1 MIRFSNVSKY
11 FDKETVLTDITFTVN
26 RGELVY
32 ITGPSGAGKT
42 TLLRLIYR
50 SERPEE
56 GNILVSKWDLSKIS
70 QRKIPYL
77 RRDIGIVFQ
86 DFKLL
91 FNKTV
96 FENISLVLRIRGIRP
111 AVIRKRVNEIL
122 SEIDLSHKAD
132 IFPEHLS
139 GGEQQRV
146 AIARAM
152 VSKPLILL
160 ADEPTGNLDPISAEI
175 IISLF
180 KEFNARGTTVI
191 VATHSSNL
199 YADTGRRVI
208 HLKDMRVE
216 KETLG

>member
-11 FDKETVLTDITFTVN
+11 FDNEPVLTDISFTVN
-26 RGELVY
+26 RGELAY

-42 TLLRLIYR
+42 TLLRLIYM
-50 SERPEE
+50 SERPEK
-56 GNILVSKWDLSKIS
+56 GDIIVSKWELRKIK

-96 FENISLVLRIRGIRP
+96 FENISLVLRIRGARPKLIREQ
-111 AVIRKRVNEIL
+111 VNAIL
-122 SEIDLSHKAD
+122 ADVGLLNKAD

-152 VSKPLILL
+152 VAKPLILL
-160 ADEPTGNLDPISAEI
+160 ADEPTGNLDPVNAGI
-175 IISLF
+175 IVSLF
-180 KEFNARGTTVI
+180 KEFNARGTTVLI
-191 VATHSSNL
+191 ATHNQNL
-199 YADTGRRVI
+199 YTGTGRRVF
-208 HLKDMRVE
+208 HLNGGNAE
-216 KETLG
+216 KETIG